1 METDLKELWEK
12 TLNIIKGELTEV
24 SFNTWIKSCEPLY
37 ISANT
42 IKISVPNSFTQDIL
56 EKRYKDLVINSIE
69 AACSKTYNLEFL
81 IASEIQE
88 SEEKEKKETTK
99 DNIAVTVNDEMSS
112 TLNPKYTFD
121 SFVIG
126 NSNRFA
132 HAASLAVAESPA
144 KAYNPLFIYGGVG
157 LGKTHLMHAIGHYI
171 LQNNPNAKVV
181 YVSSEKFTNE
191 LINAIKDDKNEEFR
205 TKYRSV
211 DILLIDDIQ
220 FIAGKERTQEE
231 FFHTFNA
238 LHEANKQIILSSDRP
253 PKEIPTL
260 EDRLRSRFEWGLIAD
275 IQAPDFETRMAIL
288 KKKADVENL
297 NIPNEVMVYIATKI
311 KSNIRELEGA
321 LIRIVAYS
329 SLTNREITVDLATE
343 ALKDIISNKQNKSI
357 TIDLIQDVV
366 ATYFNLRVED
376 LKSQRRTRNVAYP
389 RQIAMYL
396 SRKLTDMSLPKIGEE
411 FGGRDHTTVIHAYE
425 KISETL
431 NNDESLEHTINDITK
446 KLTQK

>member
-1 METDLKELWEK
+1 MNAHLKETWEK

-24 SFNTWIKSCEPLY
+24 SFNTWIKSIIPLS
-37 ISANT
+37 IEKDV
-42 IKISVPNSFTQDIL
+42 IKLSVPNDFTKGIL
-56 EKRYKDLVINSIE
+56 DSRYKELIVNALKLIT
-69 AACSKTYNLEFL
+69 SKKYNVEFFIL
-81 IASEIQE
+81 
-88 SEEKEKKETTK
+88 SEEAVDSEEPKPKIIK
-99 DNIAVTVNDEMSS
+99 DKPAITVNDEMSAM
-112 TLNPKYTFD
+112 LNPKYTFD

-132 HAASLAVAESPA
+132 HAASLAVAEAPA

-171 LQNNPNAKVV
+171 LKNNSKSKVV

-191 LINAIKDDKNEEFR
+191 LINSIKDDKNEDFR
-205 TKYRSV
+205 NKYRNIDV
-211 DILLIDDIQ
+211 LLIDDVQ

-321 LIRIVAYS
+321 LIRIVAFS
-329 SLTNREITVDLATE
+329 SLTNKEISIDLATE
-343 ALKDIISNKQNKSI
+343 ALKDIISSKQSKQV

-366 ATYFNLRVED
+366 SNYFSLKIED
-376 LKSQRRTRNVAYP
+376 LKSSRRTRNVAFP

-425 KISETL
+425 KISSNL
-431 NNDESLEHTINDITK
+431 KSDEGLQNVINDLTK
-446 KLTQK
+446 KIDQK